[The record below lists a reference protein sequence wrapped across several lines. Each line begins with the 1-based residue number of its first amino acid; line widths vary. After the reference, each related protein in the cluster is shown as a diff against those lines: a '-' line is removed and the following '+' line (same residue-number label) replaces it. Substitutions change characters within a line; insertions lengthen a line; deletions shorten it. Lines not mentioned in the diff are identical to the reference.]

1 MGKLN
6 LSTTTQNN
14 SNLESFFQQRVDQ
27 FLKTHI
33 KSNNI
38 IDEAIVYA
46 LEAPGKRVRPTLLY
60 LVSDALSLELDHA
73 DAIAGALET
82 IHTYSLVHD
91 DLPCMDDDDLRRGQP
106 SLHKKY
112 SEATAVLAGDAMQSM
127 ALEMLLDNQYFTEK
141 QNNLLAKMLLET
153 IGSKGMILGQAL
165 DIEYESREANE
176 SEILLMCELKT
187 GVLIEFCFLAPL
199 MIADATNEKWK
210 RLGKIVGISFQL
222 IDDLLD
228 LQETSENLGKK
239 SQKDIIRNKK
249 NYPISFGEKKT
260 VELLDTYKAEANNLL
275 QELNLDEHYLSNYI
289 MNLFDRRI
297 K

>member
-14 SNLESFFQQRVDQ
+14 SNLESFFQQRVNR
-27 FLKTHI
+27 FLRTHT

-38 IDEAIVYA
+38 IDESIVYA

-112 SEATAVLAGDAMQSM
+112 NEATAVLAGDAMQSM
-127 ALEMLLDNQYFTEK
+127 ALEMLLDNQHFTEK

-187 GVLIEFCFLAPL
+187 GLLIEFCFLAPL
-199 MIADATNEKWK
+199 MIANTTNEKWK

-239 SQKDIIRNKK
+239 SQKDITRNKK

-260 VELLDTYKAEANNLL
+260 DELLDAYKTEANNLL

-289 MNLFDRRI
+289 MNLFNRRI
-297 K
+297 

>member
-27 FLKTHI
+27 FLKTYI

-38 IDEAIVYA
+38 IDESIVYA

-60 LVSDALSLELDHA
+60 LVSDALSLELNHA

-112 SEATAVLAGDAMQSM
+112 NEATAVLAGDAMQSM
-127 ALEMLLDNQYFTEK
+127 AIEMLLDNQHFTEK

-260 VELLDTYKAEANNLL
+260 VELLDAYKAEANNLL

-289 MNLFDRRI
+289 MNLFNRRI
-297 K
+297 

>member
-38 IDEAIVYA
+38 IDESIVYA
-46 LEAPGKRVRPTLLY
+46 LEAPGKRVRPILLY

-112 SEATAVLAGDAMQSM
+112 NEATAVLAGDAMQSM
-127 ALEMLLDNQYFTEK
+127 AIEMLLDNQHFTEK

-199 MIADATNEKWK
+199 MIADASNEKWE

-260 VELLDTYKAEANNLL
+260 VELLDAYKAEANNLL

-297 K
+297 

>member
-27 FLKTHI
+27 FLKTYI

-38 IDEAIVYA
+38 IDESIVYA
-46 LEAPGKRVRPTLLY
+46 LKAPGKRVRPTLLY

-289 MNLFDRRI
+289 MNLFNRRI
-297 K
+297 

>member
-27 FLKTHI
+27 FLKTYI

-38 IDEAIVYA
+38 IDESIVYA
-46 LEAPGKRVRPTLLY
+46 LEAPGKRVRPALLY

-112 SEATAVLAGDAMQSM
+112 NEATAVLAGDAMQSM
-127 ALEMLLDNQYFTEK
+127 AIEMLLDNQHFTEK

-260 VELLDTYKAEANNLL
+260 VELLDTYKAEAHNLL

-289 MNLFDRRI
+289 MNLFNRRI
-297 K
+297 

>member
-27 FLKTHI
+27 FLKTYI

-38 IDEAIVYA
+38 IDESIVYA

-73 DAIAGALET
+73 DAIAGAVET

-112 SEATAVLAGDAMQSM
+112 NEATAVLAGDAMQSM
-127 ALEMLLDNQYFTEK
+127 AIEMLLDNQHFTEK

-260 VELLDTYKAEANNLL
+260 VELLDNYKAEANNLL

-289 MNLFDRRI
+289 MNLFNRRI
-297 K
+297 

>member
-6 LSTTTQNN
+6 LSTTTQSN

-27 FLKTHI
+27 FLKAYV

-38 IDEAIVYA
+38 IDKPIVYA

-112 SEATAVLAGDAMQSM
+112 NEATAVLTGDAMQSM
-127 ALEMLLDNQYFTEK
+127 ALEMLLDNQHFTEK

-260 VELLDTYKAEANNLL
+260 IELLDAYKAEANNLL

-289 MNLFDRRI
+289 MNLFNRRI
-297 K
+297 

>member
-27 FLKTHI
+27 FLKTYI

-38 IDEAIVYA
+38 IDESIVYA

-73 DAIAGALET
+73 DAIAGALEI

-112 SEATAVLAGDAMQSM
+112 NEATAVLAGDAMQSM
-127 ALEMLLDNQYFTEK
+127 ALEMLLDNQYFTDK

-249 NYPISFGEKKT
+249 NYPISFGEEKT
-260 VELLDTYKAEANNLL
+260 VELLDAYKAEANNLL

-289 MNLFDRRI
+289 MNLFNRRI
-297 K
+297 

>member
-27 FLKTHI
+27 FLKTYI

-38 IDEAIVYA
+38 IDESIVYA

-127 ALEMLLDNQYFTEK
+127 AIEMLLDNQHFTEK

-199 MIADATNEKWK
+199 MIANATNEKWK
-210 RLGKIVGISFQL
+210 KLGKIVGISFQL

-289 MNLFDRRI
+289 MNLFNRRI
-297 K
+297 

>member
-27 FLKTHI
+27 FLKTYI

-38 IDEAIVYA
+38 IDESIVYA

-60 LVSDALSLELDHA
+60 LVSDALSLELDHT

-112 SEATAVLAGDAMQSM
+112 NEATAVLAGDAMQSM

-199 MIADATNEKWK
+199 MIANATNEKWE

-249 NYPISFGEKKT
+249 NYPISFGEEKT
-260 VELLDTYKAEANNLL
+260 VELLDAYKAEANNLL

-297 K
+297 

>member
-27 FLKTHI
+27 FLKTYI

-38 IDEAIVYA
+38 IDESIVYA

-112 SEATAVLAGDAMQSM
+112 NEATAVLAGDAMQSM

-199 MIADATNEKWK
+199 LIADATNEKWK

-297 K
+297 

>member
-27 FLKTHI
+27 FLKTYI

-38 IDEAIVYA
+38 IDESIVYA

-60 LVSDALSLELDHA
+60 LVSDALSLELDHT

-112 SEATAVLAGDAMQSM
+112 NEATAVLAGDAMQSM
-127 ALEMLLDNQYFTEK
+127 AIEMLLDNQHFTEK

-199 MIADATNEKWK
+199 MIADATNEKWE

-297 K
+297 

>member
-27 FLKTHI
+27 FLKTYI

-38 IDEAIVYA
+38 IDESIVYA

-112 SEATAVLAGDAMQSM
+112 NEATAVLAGDAMQSM
-127 ALEMLLDNQYFTEK
+127 AIEMLLDNQHFTEK

-260 VELLDTYKAEANNLL
+260 VELLDAYKAEANNLL

-297 K
+297 

>member
-27 FLKTHI
+27 FLKTYI

-38 IDEAIVYA
+38 IDESIVYA

-60 LVSDALSLELDHA
+60 LVSDALSLELDHV

-112 SEATAVLAGDAMQSM
+112 NEATAVLAGDAMQSM
-127 ALEMLLDNQYFTEK
+127 AIEMLLDNQYFTEK

-297 K
+297 

>member
-112 SEATAVLAGDAMQSM
+112 NEATAVLAGDAMQSM
-127 ALEMLLDNQYFTEK
+127 AIEMLLDNQHFTEK

-289 MNLFDRRI
+289 MNLFNRRI
-297 K
+297 

>member
-27 FLKTHI
+27 FLKTYI

-38 IDEAIVYA
+38 IDESIVYA

-73 DAIAGALET
+73 DAIAGSLET

-112 SEATAVLAGDAMQSM
+112 NEATAVLAGDAMQSM
-127 ALEMLLDNQYFTEK
+127 AIEMLLDNQHFTEK

-249 NYPISFGEKKT
+249 NYPISFGEEKT
-260 VELLDTYKAEANNLL
+260 VELLDAYKAEANNLL

-297 K
+297 

>member
-27 FLKTHI
+27 FLKTYI
-33 KSNNI
+33 ESNNT
-38 IDEAIVYA
+38 IDESIVYA

-112 SEATAVLAGDAMQSM
+112 NEATAVLAGDAMQSM

-165 DIEYESREANE
+165 DIEYESRDANE

-289 MNLFDRRI
+289 MNLFNRRI
-297 K
+297 

>member
-27 FLKTHI
+27 FLKTYI

-38 IDEAIVYA
+38 IDESIVYA

-112 SEATAVLAGDAMQSM
+112 NEATAVLAGDAMQSM
-127 ALEMLLDNQYFTEK
+127 ALEMLLDNQYFTDK

-297 K
+297 

>member
-27 FLKTHI
+27 FLKTYI

-38 IDEAIVYA
+38 IDESIVYA

-112 SEATAVLAGDAMQSM
+112 NEATAVLAGDAMQSM
-127 ALEMLLDNQYFTEK
+127 AIEMLLDNQHFTEK

-199 MIADATNEKWK
+199 MIADATNENWK

-249 NYPISFGEKKT
+249 NYPISFGEEKT
-260 VELLDTYKAEANNLL
+260 VELLDAYKAEANNLL

-289 MNLFDRRI
+289 MNLFNRRI
-297 K
+297 

>member
-27 FLKTHI
+27 FLKTYI

-38 IDEAIVYA
+38 IDESIVYA

-112 SEATAVLAGDAMQSM
+112 NEATAVLAGDAMQSM
-127 ALEMLLDNQYFTEK
+127 AIEMLLDNQHFTEK

-260 VELLDTYKAEANNLL
+260 VELLDAYKAEVNNLL

-297 K
+297 

>member
-27 FLKTHI
+27 FLKTYI

-38 IDEAIVYA
+38 IDESIVYA
-46 LEAPGKRVRPTLLY
+46 LKAPGKRVRPTLLY

-112 SEATAVLAGDAMQSM
+112 NEATAVLAGDAMQSM

-199 MIADATNEKWK
+199 MIADVTNEKWK

-289 MNLFDRRI
+289 MNLFNRRI
-297 K
+297 

>member
-27 FLKTHI
+27 FLKNYI

-38 IDEAIVYA
+38 IDESIVYA

-60 LVSDALSLELDHA
+60 LVSDALSLELGHA

-112 SEATAVLAGDAMQSM
+112 NEATAVLAGDAMQSM
-127 ALEMLLDNQYFTEK
+127 AIEMLLDNHHFSEK

-228 LQETSENLGKK
+228 LQETSETLGKK

-260 VELLDTYKAEANNLL
+260 VELLDTYKAEAHNLL
-275 QELNLDEHYLSNYI
+275 QKLNLDEHYLSNYI
-289 MNLFDRRI
+289 MNLFNRRI
-297 K
+297 

>member
-27 FLKTHI
+27 FLKTYI
-33 KSNNI
+33 KSNNV
-38 IDEAIVYA
+38 IDESIVYA

-112 SEATAVLAGDAMQSM
+112 NEATAVLAGDAMQSM
-127 ALEMLLDNQYFTEK
+127 AIEMLLDNQHFTEK

-199 MIADATNEKWK
+199 MIADTTNEKWK

-289 MNLFDRRI
+289 MNLFNRRI
-297 K
+297 

>member
-27 FLKTHI
+27 FLKAYI

-38 IDEAIVYA
+38 IDEPIVYA

-60 LVSDALSLELDHA
+60 LVSDALSLDLDHA

-91 DLPCMDDDDLRRGQP
+91 DLPCMDDDDFRRGQP

-112 SEATAVLAGDAMQSM
+112 NEATAVLAGDAMQSM
-127 ALEMLLDNQYFTEK
+127 AIKMLLDNRHFTEK

-260 VELLDTYKAEANNLL
+260 IELLDAYKAEANNLL

-289 MNLFDRRI
+289 MNLFNRRI
-297 K
+297 

>member
-27 FLKTHI
+27 FLKTYI

-38 IDEAIVYA
+38 IDESIVYA

-112 SEATAVLAGDAMQSM
+112 NEATAVLAGDAMQSM
-127 ALEMLLDNQYFTEK
+127 AIEMLLDNQHFTEK

-239 SQKDIIRNKK
+239 SHKDIIRNKK

-289 MNLFDRRI
+289 MNLFNRRI
-297 K
+297 

>member
-27 FLKTHI
+27 FIKAYI

-38 IDEAIVYA
+38 IDEPIVYA

-60 LVSDALSLELDHA
+60 LVSDALSLDLDHA

-112 SEATAVLAGDAMQSM
+112 NEATAVLAGDAMQSM
-127 ALEMLLDNQYFTEK
+127 AIKMLLDNRHFTEK

-260 VELLDTYKAEANNLL
+260 IELLDAYKAEANNLL

-289 MNLFDRRI
+289 MNLFNRRI
-297 K
+297 

>member
-27 FLKTHI
+27 FLKTYI

-38 IDEAIVYA
+38 IDESIVYA

-112 SEATAVLAGDAMQSM
+112 NEATAVLAGDAMQSM
-127 ALEMLLDNQYFTEK
+127 AIEMLLDNQHFTEK

-165 DIEYESREANE
+165 DIEYESREADE

-297 K
+297 

>member
-6 LSTTTQNN
+6 LSTTTQSN

-27 FLKTHI
+27 FLKAYI

-38 IDEAIVYA
+38 IDEPIVYA

-60 LVSDALSLELDHA
+60 LVSDALSLEPDHT

-112 SEATAVLAGDAMQSM
+112 NEATAVLAGDAMQSM
-127 ALEMLLDNQYFTEK
+127 ALEMLLDNQHFTER

-260 VELLDTYKAEANNLL
+260 IELLDAYKAEANNLL

-289 MNLFDRRI
+289 MNLFNRRI
-297 K
+297 

>member
-27 FLKTHI
+27 FLKTYI

-38 IDEAIVYA
+38 IDESIVYA

-289 MNLFDRRI
+289 MNLFNRRI
-297 K
+297 

>member
-27 FLKTHI
+27 FLKTYI
-33 KSNNI
+33 KSNNV
-38 IDEAIVYA
+38 IDESIVYA

-112 SEATAVLAGDAMQSM
+112 NEATAVLAGDAMQSM
-127 ALEMLLDNQYFTEK
+127 AIEMLLDNQHFTEK

-199 MIADATNEKWK
+199 MIAGATNEKWK

-297 K
+297 

>member
-14 SNLESFFQQRVDQ
+14 ANLESFFQQRVDQ
-27 FLKTHI
+27 FLKTYI

-38 IDEAIVYA
+38 IDESIVYA

-73 DAIAGALET
+73 DAVAGALET

-112 SEATAVLAGDAMQSM
+112 NEATAVLAGDAMQSM
-127 ALEMLLDNQYFTEK
+127 AIEMLLDNQHFTEK

-289 MNLFDRRI
+289 MNLFNRRI
-297 K
+297 

>member
-27 FLKTHI
+27 FLKNYI

-38 IDEAIVYA
+38 IDESIVYA

-112 SEATAVLAGDAMQSM
+112 NEATAVLAGDAMQSM
-127 ALEMLLDNQYFTEK
+127 AIEMLLDNHHFSEK

-187 GVLIEFCFLAPL
+187 GLLIEFCFLAPL

-260 VELLDTYKAEANNLL
+260 VELLDAYKAEAKNLL

-289 MNLFDRRI
+289 MNLFNRRI
-297 K
+297 

>member
-27 FLKTHI
+27 FLKTYI

-38 IDEAIVYA
+38 IDESIVYA

-112 SEATAVLAGDAMQSM
+112 NEATAVLAGDAMQSM
-127 ALEMLLDNQYFTEK
+127 AIEMLLDNQYFTEK

-297 K
+297 

>member
-112 SEATAVLAGDAMQSM
+112 NEATAVLAGDAMQSM
-127 ALEMLLDNQYFTEK
+127 AIEMLLDNQYFTEK

-297 K
+297 

>member
-6 LSTTTQNN
+6 LSTTTQSN

-27 FLKTHI
+27 FLKAYI

-38 IDEAIVYA
+38 IDEPIVYA

-112 SEATAVLAGDAMQSM
+112 NEATAVLAGDAMQSM
-127 ALEMLLDNQYFTEK
+127 ALEMLLDNQHFTEK

-260 VELLDTYKAEANNLL
+260 IELLDAYKAEANNLL

-289 MNLFDRRI
+289 MNLFNRRI
-297 K
+297 

>member
-27 FLKTHI
+27 FLKTYI

-38 IDEAIVYA
+38 IDESIVYA

-73 DAIAGALET
+73 DAIAGAVET

-112 SEATAVLAGDAMQSM
+112 NEATAVLAGDAMQSM
-127 ALEMLLDNQYFTEK
+127 AIEMLLDNQHFTEK

-187 GVLIEFCFLAPL
+187 GVLLEFCFLAPL

-249 NYPISFGEKKT
+249 NYPISFGEEKT
-260 VELLDTYKAEANNLL
+260 VELLDAYKAEANNLL

-289 MNLFDRRI
+289 MNLFNRRI
-297 K
+297 

>member
-27 FLKTHI
+27 FLKTYI

-38 IDEAIVYA
+38 IDESIVYA

-112 SEATAVLAGDAMQSM
+112 NEATAVLTGDAMQSM
-127 ALEMLLDNQYFTEK
+127 ALEMLLDNQHFTEK
-141 QNNLLAKMLLET
+141 QNNLLAKLLLET

-260 VELLDTYKAEANNLL
+260 IELLDAYKAEANNLL

-289 MNLFDRRI
+289 MNLFNRRI
-297 K
+297 

>member
-27 FLKTHI
+27 FLKNYI

-38 IDEAIVYA
+38 IDESIVYA

-60 LVSDALSLELDHA
+60 LVSDALSLELGHA

-112 SEATAVLAGDAMQSM
+112 NEATAVLAGDAMQSM
-127 ALEMLLDNQYFTEK
+127 AIEMLLDNHHFSEK

-249 NYPISFGEKKT
+249 NYPICFGEKKT

-289 MNLFDRRI
+289 MNLFNRRI
-297 K
+297 

>member
-38 IDEAIVYA
+38 IDESIVYA

-112 SEATAVLAGDAMQSM
+112 NEATAVLAGDAMQSM
-127 ALEMLLDNQYFTEK
+127 AIEMLLDNQHFTEK

-199 MIADATNEKWK
+199 MIADASNEKWE

-260 VELLDTYKAEANNLL
+260 VELLDAYKAEANNLL

-289 MNLFDRRI
+289 MNLFNRRI
-297 K
+297 